1 MAAKMVELGKRR
13 GNEGW
18 YIFTVDETNLA
29 KLQAGD
35 EVVPAYEA
43 IDLLQEVLCV
53 ESGGK

>member
-1 MAAKMVELGKRR
+1 MYTSKGARNLHHLDAK
-13 GNEGW
+13 W
-18 YIFTVDETNLA
+18 LA